1 MGICGSTLSKD
12 ELERVKATKILDK
25 KIRLDAK
32 MDEDKVKLLLLGS
45 GESGK
50 STIFKQMK
58 IIYGR
63 EFTEEEKKAQIP
75 VVFLNIIQAIKQ
87 LTERLVEFKFEDKLE
102 AKEAFSLVRNLD
114 DSDDITIPVGDAI
127 KAVWLDPAMQETWS
141 LRSQYQIIESV
152 KYYFDRLDVIKMPGY
167 VPNQDDLLHTRVKTS
182 GIVTERYGIDRTN
195 YEMYD
200 VGGQKNE
207 RKKWIHCFE
216 NVTAVIFVAA
226 ISEYDQ
232 KLYEDGSTNRMV
244 DALELFKDICSNQ
257 FFRNAAIILFLNKK
271 DLFENKIKKVHIRDS
286 EPFKDFTGIDGDYQS
301 GVNYF
306 VKKFTDLNSTFKDRP
321 IYHHVT
327 CATDTANV
335 RLCFDLCRE
344 IIMNN
349 ALGDAGF

>member
-1 MGICGSTLSKD
+1 MGICGSKSLSNLSED
-12 ELERVKATKILDK
+12 EKRRITATKALDRK
-25 KIRLDAK
+25 MRVEAK
-32 MDEDKVKLLLLGS
+32 EDEDKVKLLLLGS

-63 EFTEEEKKAQIP
+63 DFTEEEKKAQIP
-75 VVFLNIIQAIKQ
+75 IVFLNIIQSIRHLADK
-87 LTERLVEFKFEDKLE
+87 LVEFNLQDKLV
-102 AKEAFSLVRNLD
+102 AKEEFNL
-114 DSDDITIPVGDAI
+114 IPI
-127 KAVWLDPAMQETWS
+127 QEVWGC
-141 LRSQYQIIESV
+141 RSQYQIIESV
-152 KYYFDRLDVIKMPGY
+152 KHYFDRLDIIKMPDY
-167 VPNQDDLLHTRVKTS
+167 VPSKDDLLHTRVKTS
-182 GIVTERYGIDRTN
+182 GIVTERYGIDSKH

-244 DALELFKDICSNQ
+244 DALELFKDICGNQ
-257 FFRNAAIILFLNKK
+257 FFKNSAIILFLNKK
-271 DLFENKIKKVHIRDS
+271 DLFETKIKRVNIRDS
-286 EPFKDFTGIDGDYQS
+286 EPFKDFTGKDGDYQA

-306 VKKFTDLNSTFKDRP
+306 VKKFKDLNSTFKDRP
-321 IYHHVT
+321 VYHHVT

-344 IIMNN
+344 IILNN